1 MSEIFLPPSAAGLS
15 NSLRGIGYSL
25 EMAISDIIDNSI
37 SAGAT
42 IISIETPLYE
52 EGIDYLVI
60 SDNGSGMT
68 RSELIDAMK
77 LGSCSPTKIR
87 NLNDLGRF
95 GMGLK
100 SASFSQCRKLTVAS
114 KVNSKISAFS
124 WDIDELEKSND
135 WRLMEIDPQK
145 DPKKFSSLEKV
156 ISGTVV
162 VWEKLDRALAAS
174 DTAQKEDL
182 EVLRS
187 LRKHISLTFHRFLE
201 DSDFKLILNGVV
213 IKPWD
218 PFFKFHPAK
227 QFDFPE
233 AYWPESSRQPEVKLQ
248 AYVLPLPE
256 KSIESNQ
263 FFSPEDD
270 LKLQGF
276 FIYRGKRLIS
286 YGGWLGLKNL
296 DTAPEY
302 KLVRIRLDFQNTN
315 DSEWSL
321 DIRKT
326 IAKPPRKMRAWLT
339 KHATLA
345 RNKSKVALIN
355 THNLG
360 QKFTP
365 NSFWRR
371 NYGMAPTLNWSDTF
385 VTLFFQFVEEG
396 RLTSDLLKGYL
407 EIISLSHPTNTKKII
422 YQVPSKECI
431 ATMRFIYQT
440 LSTQLSSEE
449 AQALMKNQIPF
460 SCWKVTLNEIFQELK
475 NVRE

>member
-1 MSEIFLPPSAAGLS
+1 MIRLPPSAAGLS
-15 NSLRGIGYSL
+15 NSIRGIGYSL
-25 EMAISDIIDNSI
+25 EMAISDIVDNSI

-42 IISIETPLYE
+42 TISIETPLYD

-60 SDNGSGMT
+60 SDNGAGMT
-68 RSELIDAMK
+68 RSELIEAMK
-77 LGSCSPTKIR
+77 LGSCSPTEKR
-87 NLNDLGRF
+87 DLNDLGRF

-100 SASFSQCRKLTVAS
+100 SASFSQCRKLIVAS
-114 KVNSKISAFS
+114 KVNNKINAFS

-135 WRLMEIDPQK
+135 WELIEIDPEK
-145 DPKKFSSLEKV
+145 EFKKLSFFVFVS
-156 ISGTVV
+156 SGTVV
-162 VWEKLDRALAAS
+162 VWEKFDKAFVAS
-174 DTAQKEDL
+174 DSTQKEDL

-187 LRKHISLTFHRFLE
+187 LRKHLSLTFHRFLE
-201 DSDFKLILNGVV
+201 DNSFELILNGAS

-233 AYWPESSRQPEVKLQ
+233 AYWPENSRPPEVKLQ

-256 KSIESNQ
+256 QSTESTQ
-263 FFSPEDD
+263 FFSPDDD

-286 YGGWLGLKNL
+286 YGGWLGLKDL

-302 KLVRIRLDFQNTN
+302 KLVRIRLDFQNLN
-315 DSEWSL
+315 DHEWSL

-326 IAKPPRKMRAWLT
+326 IAKPPRKMRNWLR
-339 KHATLA
+339 KHAILA

-355 THNLG
+355 THNVS
-360 QKFTP
+360 QKFIP
-365 NSFWRR
+365 NSFWQK

-385 VTLFFQFVEEG
+385 LTLLFQIFEEG
-396 RLTSDLLKGYL
+396 KLTSDLLKGYL
-407 EIISLSHPTNTKKII
+407 ELISLSHPTNSKKII
-422 YQVPSKECI
+422 YQIPSQECI
-431 ATMRFIYQT
+431 ATIKFIYQT

-449 AQALMKNQIPF
+449 AQTLMKNQIPF
-460 SCWKVTLNEIFQELK
+460 SCWKVTMNEIFQELK
-475 NVRE
+475 NV

>member
-1 MSEIFLPPSAAGLS
+1 MNEIILPPSAAGLS
-15 NSLRGIGYSL
+15 NSIRGIGYSL
-25 EMAISDIIDNSI
+25 EMAISDIVDNSI

-42 IISIETPLYE
+42 TISIETPLYD

-68 RSELIDAMK
+68 RSELVDAMK
-77 LGSCSPTKIR
+77 LGSCSPTEKR
-87 NLNDLGRF
+87 DLSDLGRF

-100 SASFSQCRKLTVAS
+100 SASFSQCRKLIVAS
-114 KVNSKISAFS
+114 KVNNKINAFS
-124 WDIDELEKSND
+124 WDIDELEKSNV
-135 WRLMEIDPQK
+135 WRLVEIDPK
-145 DPKKFSSLEKV
+145 EDFKKFSFLEKV
-156 ISGTVV
+156 VSGTVV
-162 VWEKLDRALAAS
+162 VWEKLDRAFLAS
-174 DTAQKEDL
+174 DSTQKEDL

-187 LRKHISLTFHRFLE
+187 LRKHLSLTFHRFLE
-201 DSDFKLILNGVV
+201 DNNFDLILNGLA

-233 AYWPESSRQPEVKLQ
+233 AYWPENCHQPEVKLQ

-256 KSIESNQ
+256 QSIESTQ
-263 FFSPEDD
+263 FFSPDDD

-302 KLVRIRLDFQNTN
+302 KLVRIRLDFQNSN
-315 DSEWSL
+315 DHEWSL

-339 KHATLA
+339 KHANLA

-355 THNLG
+355 THEVS
-360 QKFTP
+360 QKP
-365 NSFWRR
+365 VLNSFWRK

-385 VTLFFQFVEEG
+385 LTLFFQIVEEG
-396 RLTSDLLKGYL
+396 KLTPDLLKGYL
-407 EIISLSHPTNTKKII
+407 ELISLSHPTNTKKII
-422 YQVPSKECI
+422 YQIPSQECV
-431 ATMRFIYQT
+431 ATMKYIYQT

-449 AQALMKNQIPF
+449 AQTLMKNQIPF

-475 NVRE
+475 NV